1 MWINETCSRRNRIPR
16 RLPAWAL
23 VAGIMSGSL
32 LAGCGTADSSSDS
45 DPAESAPRASEP
57 TAVEPPEPA
66 TAADLFPDGPGRSLV
81 LDNCGTCH
89 AVACAAIGQRTPARW
104 DNLKEGHQ
112 DHVPNLG
119 EQDLETIFVYLKE
132 HFNNTKPEPRV
143 PPQFLVEGCAPF

>member
-1 MWINETCSRRNRIPR
+1 MWINESCSPWNRASRRM
-16 RLPAWAL
+16 PAWAS
-23 VAGIMSGSL
+23 VAVIMGGSL
-32 LAGCGTADSSSDS
+32 LAGCGAADSSDS
-45 DPAESAPRASEP
+45 DRAESAPRASEP

-66 TAADLFPDGPGRSLV
+66 TAADLFPEGPGRSLV

-104 DNLKEGHQ
+104 DNLKEGHR
-112 DHVPNLG
+112 DHVSNLG
-119 EQDLETIFVYLKE
+119 EQDLETVFEYLKE